1 MNILPFSD
9 ILMTSVS
16 GAPSIGEKNSLE
28 IENVKSGFAEIL
40 NKIVSGNNN
49 LGDILSHEGKEGQIT
64 EKTLGIL
71 ALQVMWQL
79 MNKEGMEVLNPEQ
92 QQIND
97 NLSFVIKDPN
107 DNLTKEE
114 IESIKKAAAELIRIM
129 LETFSGLKDRLVK
142 DNINIDPLVGQS
154 SLDIENVRLN
164 DIDTPVSS
172 AFALL
177 TNNKKRESVPIVID
191 TTAFTIEAP
200 HTDDPEPKK
209 ASHRDTVEQTT
220 TGHEN
225 KAGFNLN
232 DLGTDVFVP
241 QVHMAVP
248 YNIEVIITKG
258 NSEEAES
265 NGGLMDY
272 GDVEADGWK
281 NDVGIREIAYGNK
294 TKETSFSDTTSKF
307 TENLDGD
314 DPIISERIIR
324 QGETL
329 YARFQHNELRKI
341 VDHNNGTLEEKIQ
354 DMRIFSRQDTI
365 TTQVI
370 KKQEDTSYFD
380 KDILDLTKEKLNSE
394 NEIKDKTDRHIVLDS
409 VADKGIV
416 RQKNEDVQANRFPEM
431 MQKIENIVEQ
441 YSAGKKNIDMLIR
454 FKIDDGE
461 ILQLGLKNKGE
472 DILIQIKSTNMEIA
486 NMFNEH
492 KEAIIKSLEEKNIF
506 ANIFVNPDGARNQE
520 KRQHRQGHRGY
531 KSNGGK
537 TVDNFSDILKAQA

>member
-28 IENVKSGFAEIL
+28 IENVKGGFAEIL

-49 LGDILSHEGKEGQIT
+49 LGDILSHGAKEGQIT

-107 DNLTKEE
+107 DNLNKEE
-114 IESIKKAAAELIRIM
+114 IENIKKAAAELIRIM
-129 LETFSGLKDRLVK
+129 LGTFSGLKDRLVK
-142 DNINIDPLVGQS
+142 DNINIDPLVGQN
-154 SLDIENVRLN
+154 SLAVENVRFN
-164 DIDTPVSS
+164 DTPLSS
-172 AFALL
+172 MFALF
-177 TNNKKRESVPIVID
+177 TNNNKRESVPIEID
-191 TTAFTIEAP
+191 TTAFPIEAP

-209 ASHRDTVEQTT
+209 ASHRDTVGQTT

-225 KAGFNLN
+225 KAGFNPN

-370 KKQEDTSYFD
+370 KRQEDTSYFD
-380 KDILDLTKEKLNSE
+380 KEILDLTKKRLSSE

-431 MQKIENIVEQ
+431 INKIENIVEQ
-441 YSAGKKNIDMLIR
+441 YAAGKKNVDMLIR

-472 DILIQIKSTNMEIA
+472 DILIQIKSPNMEIA

>member
-107 DNLTKEE
+107 DNLNKEE
-114 IESIKKAAAELIRIM
+114 IENIKKAAAELIRIM
-129 LETFSGLKDRLVK
+129 LETFSRLKDRLVK
-142 DNINIDPLVGQS
+142 DNINIDPLVEQS
-154 SLDIENVRLN
+154 SLAAENVRFN
-164 DIDTPVSS
+164 DIDTPESS
-172 AFALL
+172 MFALL
-177 TNNKKRESVPIVID
+177 TNNNKRESVPIEID
-191 TTAFTIEAP
+191 TTAFPIEAP

-225 KAGFNLN
+225 KAGFNPN
-232 DLGTDVFVP
+232 DLGTGVFVP

-281 NDVGIREIAYGNK
+281 NDVRIREIAYGNK
-294 TKETSFSDTTSKF
+294 TKETSFSVPASKF

-370 KKQEDTSYFD
+370 KRQEDTSYFD